1 MKILA
6 LFLFWK
12 LYKSVWSGYSVVR
25 CPIESKMVFTD
36 SCTVRLVQ
44 TIAVTLRRGSG
55 VAGASVCKTYIR
67 EWMGM
72 LSTHVVILRT
82 SARNTVCNDG
92 YMCRQRLAV
101 MCDRHTC
108 VVTAGRND
116 WTRVYAVYDP

>member
-36 SCTVRLVQ
+36 SCTVRLNQ

-55 VAGASVCKTYIR
+55 VVGAPVCKTYIR
-67 EWMGM
+67 EWR
-72 LSTHVVILRT
+72 THAVHACGYFADKRT
-82 SARNTVCNDG
+82 EHS
-92 YMCRQRLAV
+92 M
-101 MCDRHTC
+101 
-108 VVTAGRND
+108 
-116 WTRVYAVYDP
+116 